1 MPLCVF
7 ILSEILLDILPT
19 LQTPDSAEA
28 LIDLIR
34 DETIRGVRSHLSI
47 SAMSLT
53 VRPTPEIPKLL
64 LVRDT

>member
-1 MPLCVF
+1 MS
-7 ILSEILLDILPT
+7 SEILLDLLPT
-19 LQTPDSAEA
+19 FQTPDSAKV

-53 VRPTPEIPKLL
+53 VRPTPEVPNML
-64 LVRDT
+64 LVRVT